1 MHIHLIDHPSS
12 LESQQCSAM
21 PHLRPTELA
30 CWLQSRMSLLSAMFL
45 AILLLQFAIR
55 KYLPGEQPCPIP
67 AFLMM
72 VWDTVPQLS
81 NDLCMHTTLQARPPS
96 SRHTS
101 CSW

>member
-1 MHIHLIDHPSS
+1 
-12 LESQQCSAM
+12 M

-55 KYLPGEQPCPIP
+55 QYLPGEQLRPST

-72 VWDTVPQLS
+72 VRDVCFS
-81 NDLCMHTTLQARPPS
+81 
-96 SRHTS
+96 
-101 CSW
+101 